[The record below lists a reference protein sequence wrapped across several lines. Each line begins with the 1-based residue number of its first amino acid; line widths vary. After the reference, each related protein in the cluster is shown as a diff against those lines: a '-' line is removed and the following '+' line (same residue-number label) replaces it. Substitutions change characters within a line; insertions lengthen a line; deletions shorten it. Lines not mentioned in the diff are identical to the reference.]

1 MGRVRLREGK
11 QSGSAT
17 HLVKGGVRQ
26 SSCPD
31 LLYHLLPLSFRL
43 MTRML
48 YEVLSVTSDKDFG
61 PWRFD
66 GGPGSLGGNFIHC
79 FK

>member
-1 MGRVRLREGK
+1 MRLREGK

-17 HLVKGGVRQ
+17 RLVKGRVRQ

-31 LLYHLLPLSFRL
+31 FLYHLLPLSFRH
-43 MTRML
+43 MTRTL
-48 YEVLSVTSDKDFG
+48 YEVSSVTSDKDFE
-61 PWRFD
+61 PCRFD
-66 GGPGSLGGNFIHC
+66 GGLGSLGGDFTHC